1 MQKGE
6 HWWTSLEAL
15 THPEP
20 PLLSMALPR
29 WALPVDARD
38 TWPCRSCHQFSH
50 CVVVSLRALNTPSLL
65 CFQEIWLQ
73 QEQEYISKEMYKHCL
88 YGYCYHVNETPN
100 FHFPP
105 DLTPAPREVYQG
117 SRHCMN
123 AEMQPLGVPSA
134 WHLLQIFIYVTSCA
148 HAVQVKH
155 SHICWG
161 TSLQLLGWLLLT
173 GSWDIGETAV
183 RDQLLFG
190 TQAKLSLVSFFA
202 SSPMPYF
209 LQTAPNLCSK
219 QKYYSYAKPS
229 NNWKYFN

>member
-123 AEMQPLGVPSA
+123 AEMQPLGVPLCLTSSA
-134 WHLLQIFIYVTSCA
+134 DIHLCHKLCSCGASQTFTHLLGDIPPTLGLAPFNWLLRHWRNSCQRA
-148 HAVQVKH
+148 
-155 SHICWG
+155 
-161 TSLQLLGWLLLT
+161 TSL
-173 GSWDIGETAV
+173 WDSGKAV
-183 RDQLLFG
+183 TCLLFCKFPN
-190 TQAKLSLVSFFA
+190 AIFSPD
-202 SSPMPYF
+202 SSKFM
-209 LQTAPNLCSK
+209 
-219 QKYYSYAKPS
+219 
-229 NNWKYFN
+229 